1 MKAGF
6 VIKMTAVI
14 LPPPVMMM
22 MVMMM
27 IMMMMMMMMRVIT
40 VLQFRAVSPD
50 ILQCCRL
57 GPSLPKYLVY
67 VHC

>member
-22 MVMMM
+22 M
-27 IMMMMMMMMRVIT
+27 MMRVIT

-50 ILQCCRL
+50 ILRCCGL

>member
-14 LPPPVMMM
+14 LPPPV
-22 MVMMM
+22 
-27 IMMMMMMMMRVIT
+27 MMMMMMMRVIT

>member
-14 LPPPVMMM
+14 LPPPV
-22 MVMMM
+22 
-27 IMMMMMMMMRVIT
+27 MMMMMMMMRVIT

-50 ILQCCRL
+50 ILRCCVL

>member
-22 MVMMM
+22 MM
-27 IMMMMMMMMRVIT
+27 IRVIT

-50 ILQCCRL
+50 ILQCC
-57 GPSLPKYLVY
+57 
-67 VHC
+67 

>member
-22 MVMMM
+22 M
-27 IMMMMMMMMRVIT
+27 MMMMMMRVIT
-40 VLQFRAVSPD
+40 VLKFRGVSPD
-50 ILQCCRL
+50 ILRCCGL

>member
-6 VIKMTAVI
+6 VIKMTVVI
-14 LPPPVMMM
+14 LPPSVM
-22 MVMMM
+22 
-27 IMMMMMMMMRVIT
+27 MMMMMMMMRVIT
-40 VLQFRAVSPD
+40 VLKFRGVSPD
-50 ILQCCRL
+50 ILRCCGL

>member
-14 LPPPVMMM
+14 LPPPV
-22 MVMMM
+22 
-27 IMMMMMMMMRVIT
+27 MMMMMMMMRVIT

-50 ILQCCRL
+50 ILQCC
-57 GPSLPKYLVY
+57 
-67 VHC
+67 

>member
-14 LPPPVMMM
+14 LPPPVMM
-22 MVMMM
+22 
-27 IMMMMMMMMRVIT
+27 MMMMMMMMRVIT

-57 GPSLPKYLVY
+57 CPSLPKYLVY

>member
-14 LPPPVMMM
+14 LLPPV
-22 MVMMM
+22 
-27 IMMMMMMMMRVIT
+27 MMMMMRVIT

-50 ILQCCRL
+50 ILQ
-57 GPSLPKYLVY
+57 
-67 VHC
+67 

>member
-50 ILQCCRL
+50 ILQCC
-57 GPSLPKYLVY
+57 
-67 VHC
+67 

>member
-22 MVMMM
+22 M
-27 IMMMMMMMMRVIT
+27 IMRVIT

-57 GPSLPKYLVY
+57 CPSLPKYLVY

>member
-22 MVMMM
+22 
-27 IMMMMMMMMRVIT
+27 MMMMMMMMRVIT

-50 ILQCCRL
+50 ILQCC
-57 GPSLPKYLVY
+57 
-67 VHC
+67 